1 MSTARAIAWNTIVQF
16 AARIVGSF
24 AQALVVIILARTFV
38 ENLGPV
44 EGVREMGRYTTI
56 FAFTILFGTFSE
68 FGFFPT
74 LVKEFSQ
81 KEKDTRA
88 ILAKAIPLRLLV
100 ALLVAVLGI
109 GLALILRFEPVITT
123 GIILLALST
132 LWNAIS
138 NTIVAYFQSKLL
150 MIYPATAEV
159 LGRVGGF
166 LVVAT
171 AALLGAPLLTIV
183 ILSLMGFLITFIAN
197 LYFLRKFEPL
207 GWVVDRD
214 YWRLLARQAIPVGL
228 ISVLALV
235 YFKIDTVM
243 LAAMKDKFDVGVY
256 GIPYKM
262 IDVLVAFPSLF
273 MGNVFPVLA
282 RALADRDHAQRVFR
296 RALDFLAASGFPIA
310 VGIFALA
317 VPIVHLVGGET
328 YLTASSVS
336 FGGIPIT
343 AVTVLRFLI
352 WAVLFSFFGNLLSA
366 VVILKNLQ
374 TRYVWIALAAV
385 LFNIGANAL
394 VIPRF
399 SYLGT
404 SITTILTELV
414 VTIPGWYL
422 IWKATHFRP
431 EWTVAWKA
439 ALAALTMGAVIWP
452 LQSLPFGVALLVGI
466 PLGGLVYLGVLSLMG
481 GFSLQMVRDILRRAP
496 GPVA

>member
-16 AARIVGSF
+16 AARVIGSV
-24 AQALVVIILARTFV
+24 AQALIVIILARTFV

-81 KEKDTRA
+81 KEKETAA

-100 ALLVAVLGI
+100 AFLVAIIGI
-109 GLALILRFEPVITT
+109 TLALVLNFEPVITI
-123 GIILLALST
+123 GIILLAVST

-159 LGRVGGF
+159 LGRIAGF
-166 LVVAT
+166 AAVAI
-171 AALLGAPLLTIV
+171 AALSGVSLLAIV
-183 ILSLMGFLITFIAN
+183 ILSLLGFLVTFIVN

-207 GWVVDRD
+207 GWIIDSQ
-214 YWRLLARQAIPVGL
+214 YWKFLARQAVPVGL

-243 LAAMKDKFDVGVY
+243 LAAMKDKFDVGIY

-262 IDVLVAFPSLF
+262 VDVLVAFPSLF

-296 RALDFLAASGFPIA
+296 KALDFLAASGFPIA

-317 VPIVHLVGGET
+317 VPIVNLVGGET
-328 YLTASSVS
+328 YLTASSVTIS
-336 FGGIPIT
+336 GLSIT
-343 AVTVLRFLI
+343 AVTVLRLLI

-366 VVILKNLQ
+366 LVILKNLQ
-374 TRYVWIALAAV
+374 SKYVWVAVAAV
-385 LFNIGANAL
+385 LFNIGTNFL

-404 SITTILTELV
+404 SITTILTELLV
-414 VTIPGWYL
+414 AIPGWYL
-422 IWKATHFRP
+422 VWKATHFRP
-431 EWTVAWKA
+431 EWTTVWKA
-439 ALAALTMGAVIWP
+439 ALAALVMGIFIWP
-452 LQSLPFGVALLVGI
+452 LQSLPFAMALFVGI
-466 PLGGLVYLGVLSLMG
+466 PLGGLVYLGLLNLMG
-481 GFSLQMVRDILRRAP
+481 GFSLRMAREIFQRSPA
-496 GPVA
+496 